1 MQRLQVGTRCA
12 CKTTHNVAR
21 AKVLHT
27 MQQRTANDTANNTQP
42 TTHSQQSTTQPATH
56 LAIGVNVSPKSGDI
70 APTYA
75 RCVDIA
81 PRYEVRSLHHGIR
94 HPLRLQR
101 VEQCHHLHRALAKAS
116 YTHAY
121 MHTHH
126 ITSLHSPPT
135 QIQGRRCPT
144 PTTTYQSVP
153 LTRRQH
159 SSSSHALHRR
169 HAARLPHIQSANCKV
184 PNGIRYRI
192 HYTAINA
199 SCCKGV
205 KHCQRVVG
213 QAKTSGRHGS
223 NGAWCHHVWLG

>member
-81 PRYEVRSLHHGIR
+81 PRYEVRSHEPVSDSLHHGIR

-116 YTHAY
+116 YTHIC
-121 MHTHH
+121 TH
-126 ITSLHSPPT
+126 ITSRHFTRHLPKFRGGDAPPQLRHT
-135 QIQGRRCPT
+135 RVYRSHGVSTRRAAMPFIDGTPHAFHTSKVLTARCPT
-144 PTTTYQSVP
+144 ASATASITLPSTP
-153 LTRRQH
+153 
-159 SSSSHALHRR
+159 A
-169 HAARLPHIQSANCKV
+169 AARASSIASA
-184 PNGIRYRI
+184 
-192 HYTAINA
+192 
-199 SCCKGV
+199 S
-205 KHCQRVVG
+205 
-213 QAKTSGRHGS
+213 
-223 NGAWCHHVWLG
+223 